1 MNPLILISGAV
12 IWYATMEFVISKL
25 RRGSSMPT
33 KLTFWLGLAQSIGA
47 FGFVVTAAIVFF
59 LYRK

>member
-1 MNPLILISGAV
+1 MNPLILIGVAV
-12 IWYATMEFVISKL
+12 IWYATMEFVISRL
-25 RRGSSMPT
+25 RRASSMPT

-47 FGFVVTAAIVFF
+47 FGFVVSAAIAFL